1 MSDFTT
7 GPIVVGVDGSA
18 DSTAAVELAATLAA
32 STRQPL
38 LIVWVRHLPAFI
50 EASSALGEANAALD
64 DLGDRLEADIKE
76 TLSARDVAWTFEAR
90 RGDPAS
96 QIMEAADEREASLVV
111 VGHRGHNQA
120 VSLLLGSVA
129 TRLVHHANQPVL
141 VAR

>member
-1 MSDFTT
+1 MSDFTS
-7 GPIVVGVDGSA
+7 GPIVVGVDGSVDA
-18 DSTAAVELAATLAA
+18 NEAVELAATLAA

-64 DLGDRLEADIKE
+64 DLGEHLEAELKE
-76 TLSARDVAWTFEAR
+76 VLGARDVAWTFEAR

-96 QIMEAADEREASLVV
+96 QIMEAADERDASLVV

-129 TRLVHHANQPVL
+129 TRLVHQARQPVL

>member
-18 DSTAAVELAATLAA
+18 GSSSAVELAATLAA

-64 DLGDRLEADIKE
+64 DLGHHLEAELKE
-76 TLSARDVAWTFEAR
+76 TLSSRDVAWTFEAR
-90 RGDPAS
+90 RGDPAG
-96 QIMEAADEREASLVV
+96 QIMEAADERDAALVV
-111 VGHRGHNQA
+111 VGHRGQNQA
-120 VSLLLGSVA
+120 VSLFLGSVA
-129 TRLVHHANQPVL
+129 TRLVHHATQPVL